1 MLSSEFI
8 ICTWQL
14 QTKCVECAL
23 PQVHDTFKLSR
34 FITCDQAVTKM
45 KLLKVCTYLLVCT
58 KCDNK
63 PNQKSFCLHI
73 LSQNTQCGGNRA
85 YKGVLHIQSSEANET
100 LKDLQVSACLD
111 ELQNLPRGAGQIS
124 RIKKN
129 INKKYLC

>member
-8 ICTWQL
+8 IYTWQL

-45 KLLKVCTYLLVCT
+45 KLLKICTNLLVCT

-63 PNQKSFCLHI
+63 PNQKSFCLHTYSLKI
-73 LSQNTQCGGNRA
+73 LSVVATVLTKVYYTCSRVRPMKHSKI
-85 YKGVLHIQSSEANET
+85 YKYQHASMNYRTFQEE
-100 LKDLQVSACLD
+100 LD
-111 ELQNLPRGAGQIS
+111 RLAE
-124 RIKKN
+124 
-129 INKKYLC
+129 